1 MTEEL
6 SERTS
11 LQESANPKMEA
22 ECIPKK
28 KSFAYSGNHGCGP
41 FEETGLE
48 VGVKEKPADEL
59 DE

>member
-11 LQESANPKMEA
+11 LQESANPKME
-22 ECIPKK
+22 
-28 KSFAYSGNHGCGP
+28 
-41 FEETGLE
+41 ETGLE